1 MSNPAETVA
10 NLLQT
15 LGVKA
20 GGEGWAGVDPTN
32 PASDENKKRN
42 ALERYNRARVI
53 SDGISDEALEVMRE
67 FTIEAQT
74 FNVPDLGL
82 VNAIGFGIWR
92 EGQNALVRWI
102 EQQKKIA
109 AQGPSGEGSVPGRKK
124 ARKRS

>member
-1 MSNPAETVA
+1 MSNPSETVA
-10 NLLQT
+10 HLLQT

-20 GGEGWAGVDPTN
+20 GAEGWAGVDPTN
-32 PASDENKKRN
+32 PSSDENKKRS
-42 ALERYNRARVI
+42 ALERYNRARII
-53 SDGISDEALEVMRE
+53 SDGVSEEALEVMRE

-102 EQQKKIA
+102 EQQKTIA
-109 AQGPSGEGSVPGRKK
+109 AQGPTGDGTVTGRRN
-124 ARKRS
+124 RKSRK